1 MPRRATSA
9 EDDEESVGQISG
21 GEEPEIETT
30 ERDGL
35 RRLTRE
41 EAPQLVGESGDEGG
55 QQGGG
60 GEEGEEEDDGES
72 EDPSGGGGSI
82 DPLDDESDESVLLDE
97 LDESHGP
104 HPGSCTFAHNNDYYI
119 DCECE
124 CEQCMFRTYFQISF
138 LFF

>member
-1 MPRRATSA
+1 MPKRATSA

-30 ERDGL
+30 DADGL
-35 RRLTRE
+35 RRLSSA
-41 EAPQLVGESGDEGG
+41 EAPQLVAEVEEYVV

-60 GEEGEEEDDGES
+60 GEDIEEDDGES
-72 EDPSGGGGSI
+72 VESSSGGESI

-97 LDESHGP
+97 LDESHAP
-104 HPGSCTFAHNNDYYI
+104 HPGSCTFAHNNDYDI

-124 CEQCMFRTYFQISF
+124 CEQCMFRTYFRSSF